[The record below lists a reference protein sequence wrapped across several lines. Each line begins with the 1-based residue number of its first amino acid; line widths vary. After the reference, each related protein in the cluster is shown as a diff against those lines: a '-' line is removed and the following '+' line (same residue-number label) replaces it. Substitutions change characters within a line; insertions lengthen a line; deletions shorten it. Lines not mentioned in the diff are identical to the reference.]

1 MHKMYYAANV
11 EKYNKTEVEFLIK
24 KILLLADQIIL
35 TGNNKHYQYF
45 RDTCK
50 KKSF

>member
-1 MHKMYYAANV
+1 MYYAANV

-24 KILLLADQIIL
+24 KVLLLADPIIL

-45 RDTCK
+45 RDICK
-50 KKSF
+50 KIILIF